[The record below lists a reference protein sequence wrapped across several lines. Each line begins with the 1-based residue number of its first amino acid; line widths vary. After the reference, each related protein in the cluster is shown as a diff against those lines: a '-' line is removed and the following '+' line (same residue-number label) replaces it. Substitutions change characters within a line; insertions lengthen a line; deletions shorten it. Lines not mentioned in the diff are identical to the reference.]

1 MKAAPLPFS
10 VLESLESRLAPAGLG
25 GVVNFTLTPAGALT
39 ITGDVNANEFS
50 ITQTG
55 NQWTVTSLVNGA
67 DGTTFSFNGG
77 AEQTSL
83 SFAAPLSLK
92 ANLGAG
98 HDEMVLVDTDIAKAV
113 SINMGDGNDTLDFTG
128 TKFQLTASVLMGN
141 GDDYFTAGDGLTFNK
156 GLTVD
161 LGKGANTFDINTS
174 TLLSN
179 GNITASAS
187 GSVLEEQNFLLQAG
201 TGTINGSLTLKT
213 TTASNTNFEIGGLVT
228 DSLVVTKAMT
238 LQSAAGTDK
247 VTLRGDLEVGGLL
260 SLKLGHG
267 NNSVVTA
274 DLNHLSSK
282 GLTYTGGNGT
292 DDFFIEAFEVIIDG
306 NFTFSAGAGTN
317 VLEVATTDYFGVTKA
332 LNYTGGKDY
341 DELTLDG
348 PEIFVGGSVSM
359 AASHGNNFLAMDAD
373 LVDVGGIK
381 FTAGT
386 GDDRIDVGHPDGTT
400 SLAYVEGNVSI
411 STGGGAADVNFRNA
425 EIWGNVSVA
434 TASGFSLIDNVILLE
449 TNVQGNLLISMT
461 GQADSLVEL
470 RNGIFG
476 RNESF
481 YGKVTINTG
490 NGDDEVR
497 FDTDPAVPTNGYDK
511 DSPYFVGYSEF
522 DGYVRINLGAGNDE
536 FYAGRNPWT
545 QNVGNT
551 FYSYVDVYGG
561 TGFDT
566 AYFISFN
573 DYNNGFQ
580 GPKAWISSIEDWA

>member
-1 MKAAPLPFS
+1 
-10 VLESLESRLAPAGLG
+10 
-25 GVVNFTLTPAGALT
+25 
-39 ITGDVNANEFS
+39 

-55 NQWTVTSLVNGA
+55 NQWTVTSLVDGA
-67 DGTTFSFNGG
+67 DGTTFRFNGG

-267 NNSVVTA
+267 NNRVVTA
-274 DLNHLSSK
+274 DLDNLTST
-282 GLTYTGGNGT
+282 GLTYTGGTGS
-292 DDFFIEAFEVIIDG
+292 DDFFIEASTVTVKG
-306 NFTFSAGAGTN
+306 NFTFSAGAGSN
-317 VLEVATTDYFGVTKA
+317 VLEVATTGYFDVTKS

-341 DELTLDG
+341 DELTLRG
-348 PEIFVGGSVSM
+348 PDVFVSGTVNM
-359 AASHGNNFLAMDAD
+359 AASHGDNVMAMIAGI
-373 LVDVGGIK
+373 VDVGAIK
-381 FTAGT
+381 FTAGN
-386 GDDRIDVGHPDGTT
+386 GYDDVDIGHPEGSTT
-400 SLAYVEGNVSI
+400 GAYVASNVNI
-411 STGGGAADVNFRNA
+411 STGAGAAEVYFRNGQ
-425 EIWGNVSVA
+425 IVGNVSVA
-434 TASGFSLIDNVILLE
+434 TNAGLAAQGVSFIDDVILLE
-449 TNVQGNLLISMT
+449 TNVGGSLMVSMT
-461 GQADSLVEL
+461 GQADSVVEI
-470 RNGIFG
+470 RNGFFN
-476 RNESF
+476 RN
-481 YGKVTINTG
+481 VIINTG
-490 NGDDEVR
+490 NGHDVVY
-497 FDTDPAVPTNGYDK
+497 FDTDTEVPTNGEPVESED
-511 DSPYFVGYSEF
+511 FVGVSEF
-522 DGYVRINLGAGNDE
+522 YGYVRINLGAGDDTFYTGND
-536 FYAGRNPWT
+536 PST
-545 QNVGNT
+545 PNVGNT
-551 FYSYVDVYGG
+551 FFSYVDVYGG
-561 TGFDT
+561 TGFDV
-566 AYFISFN
+566 AEFADSRR
-573 DYNNGFQ
+573 YNNGFQ
-580 GPKAWISSIEDWA
+580 RYQPWVSSIEDLT